1 MAPTTLVIGGTGPT
15 GPFLVRGLLDRGH
28 DVTICHTGAHEVPE
42 IEHEV
47 RHVHTNPFDRD
58 EMTAAFAGRT
68 FDTVIATYGRLRD
81 LAALFAG
88 RTARFVSV
96 GGMPVYRGYMD
107 PDRFSPPGLPIPT
120 REDSPSSDVHDDP
133 KSFRVART
141 EELLFGL
148 HPEATHFR
156 YPYVYGPRQ
165 LTPRE
170 WPIVRRVLDRRPF
183 IIVPDDGLT
192 VFTYG
197 YAENL
202 AHALLLA
209 IDRPEASKGEVFNAA
224 DATALTLRQTIEVIT
239 GVLGHDLE
247 LVSMPY
253 DLAPVTRPLVRQ
265 HRTTHRIVSVDKLVH
280 RLGYHDLVPVPE
292 ALARTVR
299 WLVENPPS
307 ADVVARLEDPFDY
320 AAEDALVAQWRRVV
334 AQMTPVSFAQG
345 RPGFTSGHQGPGSSN
360 PRRSHRI

>member
-1 MAPTTLVIGGTGPT
+1 MATTTLLIGGTGPT
-15 GPFLVRGLLDRGH
+15 GPFIVRGLLDRGH

-47 RHVHTNPFDRD
+47 RHVHTDPFDR
-58 EMTAAFAGRT
+58 EALAEALAGRE

-81 LAALFAG
+81 IAAIFAG
-88 RTARFVSV
+88 TTGRFISV
-96 GGMPVYRGYMD
+96 GGMPAYRGYMD

-120 REDSPSSDVHDDP
+120 REDGPLSGEDDDP
-133 KSFRVART
+133 KSHRVART
-141 EELLFGL
+141 EALLFRSQ
-148 HPEATHFR
+148 PDATHFR

-170 WPIVRRVLDRRPF
+170 WPIVRRLLDRRPF
-183 IIVPDDGLT
+183 IVVPDDGLS

-209 IDRPEASKGEVFNAA
+209 IDRPDDSKGEVFNAA
-224 DATALTLRQTIEVIT
+224 DATSLTLRQTIEVIAAA
-239 GVLGHDLE
+239 LGREIE

-265 HRTTHRIVSVDKLVH
+265 HRTMHRMVSVDKLVH

-292 ALARTVR
+292 AIARTAR
-299 WLVENPPS
+299 WLVEHPPGD
-307 ADVVARLEDPFDY
+307 DVVARLEDPFDY
-320 AAEDALVAQWRRVV
+320 AAEDALVAQWRSVV
-334 AQMTPVSFAQG
+334 AAMQPVAFAAAA
-345 RPGFTSGHQGPGSSN
+345 PGFSSGHQGPGTSN
-360 PRRSHRI
+360 PRRDHRI